1 MLTGQRKSIF
11 PIRLT
16 QRPCLLTA
24 NPLFFKSLLISHAC
38 GISFRLRS
46 AGFNVPLDHI
56 VLVAVLLRGHPDH
69 FPELL
74 DKMTLGRK
82 RKPVRDINHGIIA
95 EPEKVLSH
103 IDLLASYICAH
114 RYAGLFLKQT
124 GQVTGRYTELVRQIF
139 YRNPFF
145 DV

>member
-46 AGFNVPLDHI
+46 AGFNVPLYHI

-74 DKMTLGRK
+74 DKMTRRFFAISIFWLRIYALTDM
-82 RKPVRDINHGIIA
+82 PV
-95 EPEKVLSH
+95 S
-103 IDLLASYICAH
+103 
-114 RYAGLFLKQT
+114 FLN
-124 GQVTGRYTELVRQIF
+124 RRER
-139 YRNPFF
+139 
-145 DV
+145 